1 MVKSLRHEIASG
13 KYKVGEYIPA
23 ESQLVE
29 TFSLSIN
36 SVRKGLEELVAEGI
50 IVKKPKIG
58 NMVAGL
64 PPSECVTITFG
75 CHLSM
80 ERIADLSHLLRLF
93 EAKHPHIK
101 VVPVKL
107 SNLNYNDIVKDYM
120 NNDMLDVATIRE
132 TEMQLYAERGQ
143 LDLMEPA
150 AADSGT
156 YPFLI
161 NPFSRDGVLYASPL
175 AFSPVILCYNRNH
188 FVSKGLPE
196 PDSGW
201 SWSDLVR
208 TASHLTEFPGRYG
221 LYFNH
226 LSEHRWPIF
235 LLQSGM
241 KFERDAEGKMR
252 LGGSKLLEA
261 IRRCK
266 AVVADRR
273 LFPLYMEEHD
283 LGAETLFLEEK
294 VSVIMTT
301 YFKLN
306 HLRKAGFPFEIAP
319 VPHLDEQGTIMLAV
333 GLAVNRRSKKKEAAK
348 ALVHFL
354 MSEEAQLHIR
364 KHTLTIP
371 GLKKAAEWIGEEN
384 VYRPSRFNMYREI
397 IPTFRML
404 ADLGLTADELDKLHR
419 ELKMYWSDIV
429 DETAL
434 CERIEHIL

>member
-23 ESQLVE
+23 EAQLVE

-80 ERIADLSHLLRLF
+80 ERIADLSGLLRLF

-107 SNLNYNDIVKDYM
+107 SNLNYNDIIKDYM
-120 NNDMLDVATIRE
+120 NNDMLDAATIRE
-132 TEMQLYAERGQ
+132 TEMQLYAERGE
-143 LDLMEPA
+143 LDLLEPA
-150 AADSGT
+150 AADPGS

-161 NPFSRDGVLYASPL
+161 NPFSREGILYASPF

-188 FVSKGLPE
+188 FVSRGLPE

-208 TASHLTEFPGRYG
+208 AASQLTELPGRYG

-226 LSEHRWPIF
+226 LSEHRWPVF
-235 LLQSGM
+235 LLQSGA
-241 KFERDAEGKMR
+241 KFERSTEGKMK
-252 LGGSKLLEA
+252 LGGTKLLEA
-261 IRRCK
+261 IRACK
-266 AVVADRR
+266 SVVANRR
-273 LFPLYMEEHD
+273 LFPMYMEEHD
-283 LGAETLFLEEK
+283 LGTETLFLEEK

-319 VPHLDEQGTIMLAV
+319 VPRLDEQRTIMLAI

-348 ALVHFL
+348 ALVRFL
-354 MSEEAQLHIR
+354 TSEEAQLHMR

-404 ADLGLTADELDKLHR
+404 DDLGLTAEELDKLHR
-419 ELKMYWSDIV
+419 ELKLYWSDIV
-429 DETAL
+429 DESAM